1 ESNVD
6 STRLRLGTHNEAEER
21 RIMQAIGVLANTN
34 IYVNDSAVVRMPEM
48 RGKAWR
54 LSREGRLDLIIVD
67 YLQLMHGGV
76 PAENRVQE
84 ISYIS
89 RSLKELARELNVPVL
104 AVSQLSRAVEA
115 RATHIPMLSD
125 LRESGSIEQDADV
138 VLFIYRE
145 DVYVRKEEW
154 ERMHRDRAG
163 DSYPQGIAQIIVAK
177 HRNGPTGTMHLR
189 FREKTARFEDLLVI
203 PPEGEGG
210 WS

>member
-1 ESNVD
+1 
-6 STRLRLGTHNEAEER
+6 
-21 RIMQAIGVLANTN
+21 
-34 IYVNDSAVVRMPEM
+34 
-48 RGKAWR
+48 
-54 LSREGRLDLIIVD
+54 
-67 YLQLMHGGV
+67 
-76 PAENRVQE
+76 
-84 ISYIS
+84 
-89 RSLKELARELNVPVL
+89 VPVL

-145 DVYVRKEEW
+145 DVYVRKDEW
-154 ERMHRDRAG
+154 DRMHRDRAG

-177 HRNGPTGTMHLR
+177 HRNGPTGAIHLR

-203 PPEGEGG
+203 PPEGEGE